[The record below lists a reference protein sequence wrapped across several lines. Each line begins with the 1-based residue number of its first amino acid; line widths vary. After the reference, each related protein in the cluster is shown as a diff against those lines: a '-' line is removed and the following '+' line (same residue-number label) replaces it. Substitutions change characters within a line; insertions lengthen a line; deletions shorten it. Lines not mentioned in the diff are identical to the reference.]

1 MNVVFTVPEISCGH
15 CKDTIESTLNNVAA
29 IKSVSVDIE
38 KKSTGMFAGLK
49 IGDIIIKVDGVSID
63 SVEDINEINRQNFR
77 KAGDEIQLEI
87 WRQGTIK
94 ELNLQLKAYR

>member
-38 KKSTGMFAGLK
+38 KKS
-49 IGDIIIKVDGVSID
+49 VEVVSSSNLD
-63 SVEDINEINRQNFR
+63 MMNVSELL
-77 KAGDEIQLEI
+77 DE
-87 WRQGTIK
+87 QGYTVVQS
-94 ELNLQLKAYR
+94 E